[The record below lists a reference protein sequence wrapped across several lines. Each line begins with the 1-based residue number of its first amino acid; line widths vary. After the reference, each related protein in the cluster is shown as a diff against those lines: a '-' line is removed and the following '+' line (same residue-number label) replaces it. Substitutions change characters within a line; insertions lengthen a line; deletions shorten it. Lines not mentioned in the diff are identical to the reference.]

1 MPDNKVKFGL
11 RNAHYAKV
19 TESGYAL
26 PSPFPGQVSL
36 TLKPKGER
44 AEFYAD
50 DVAYF
55 TKDANQ
61 GYEGEMTI
69 ADIPPSFLKDCLG
82 FTQDDNGALFEHMD
96 AVQTPFALMFEVQGD
111 LQPRRFV
118 FYECL
123 ASRPNVDANTV
134 KGTIEPTTDTLS
146 FVATPRQA
154 DGMVKAVLVKT
165 ALNETVYSGFYASV
179 YEFAATTP

>member
-1 MPDNKVKFGL
+1 MPDNRVKFGL

-19 TESGYAL
+19 TASGYAT
-26 PSPFPGQVSL
+26 PVAFPGQVSL

-61 GYEGEMTI
+61 GYEGEMTV

-82 FTQDDNGALFEHMD
+82 FVEDSNGALFEHAD
-96 AVQTPFALMFEVQGD
+96 AEQTPFALLFEVQGD

-134 KGTIEPTTDTLS
+134 RGAIEPTTDTFA
-146 FVATPRQA
+146 FVAVPRRV

-165 ALNETVYSGFYASV
+165 SSNEQAYNNFYASV
-179 YEFAATTP
+179 YEFTAP